1 MKAVTTPP
9 HLPVFTGNTMR
20 LSADRCSV
28 LSTGA
33 YSLQSPSRS
42 ERNGWKRSCF
52 HRSAGSEGEQVLLRS
67 CWCLACY
74 PCPRSSLRQCRKSM
88 YAATGCD
95 RPTPF
100 GRIPIEMSGVG
111 ENARVIGEDVL
122 STFADRVGQ
131 ARTERKRVKWVAPAE
146 AKLSNHQ
153 NIRKPKPKASGAH
166 AFDCSPRRYH
176 NSQTRYSRGQR
187 MGTRK

>member
-9 HLPVFTGNTMR
+9 HLPVFTRSSMW
-20 LSADRCSV
+20 LSIDLCSV
-28 LSTGA
+28 LCTGA
-33 YSLQSPSRS
+33 YSLRLPSRS
-42 ERNGWKRSCF
+42 EGSGWKRSYS
-52 HRSAGSEGEQVLLRS
+52 HHSVGSKEVQVPLHL

-74 PCPRSSLRQCRKSM
+74 PYPRSSLRRCRKFM
-88 YAATGCD
+88 YTNTGCD

-131 ARTERKRVKWVAPAE
+131 TRTERKRVKWVAPAE
-146 AKLSNHQ
+146 AELGNHQ
-153 NIRKPKPKASGAH
+153 IS
-166 AFDCSPRRYH
+166 DDQ
-176 NSQTRYSRGQR
+176 SQ
-187 MGTRK
+187 

>member
-9 HLPVFTGNTMR
+9 HLPVFTGNPMW
-20 LSADRCSV
+20 LSVDLCM
-28 LSTGA
+28 LGTGA
-33 YSLQSPSRS
+33 YSLRSPSHS
-42 ERNGWKRSCF
+42 EGSGWKRSDF
-52 HRSAGSEGEQVLLRS
+52 HRSAGSKEVQALLHL

-74 PCPRSSLRQCRKSM
+74 PCPRSSLRWCRKSM
-88 YAATGCD
+88 YTATGCD

-111 ENARVIGEDVL
+111 ENARVVGEDVL

-146 AKLSNHQ
+146 AELSNHQ
-153 NIRKPKPKASGAH
+153 TSDNQSQQCACVRLLT
-166 AFDCSPRRYH
+166 SPVP
-176 NSQTRYSRGQR
+176 Q
-187 MGTRK
+187 